1 MTFGRWFKG
10 VEFSVFFLNVFVNWS
25 VLQLGAT
32 ATDAVRV
39 FFAESLATKADV
51 GPLGSKS
58 SVGIGSWVT
67 SGASSRVSLVTMR
80 MLRGKRWS
88 SMKVKVEEVLIP
100 CVAQT
105 FVSQKGRNTAQRQ
118 VQNGTRTGC

>member
-10 VEFSVFFLNVFVNWS
+10 VEFYVFFLNVFVNWS
-25 VLQLGAT
+25 VLQLGPQPLMLSG
-32 ATDAVRV
+32 
-39 FFAESLATKADV
+39 FFAESLATKDV

-58 SVGIGSWVT
+58 SVGIASWVT
-67 SGASSRVSLVTMR
+67 SGASSRVSLVTKR